1 MLKSIFQQ
9 HFHSDAFPA
18 FCRTCFHEAMNVFTD
33 NIRLQI
39 HDGTG
44 MLIHQRRMAHRM
56 GNDGYGK
63 LAAASRDDGQADSI
77 NGNRAFFYDKG
88 GYISGNRNGDDR
100 AIPSFSTRD
109 T

>member
-63 LAAASRDDGQADSI
+63 LTAAGRDDGQADSI
-77 NGNRAFFYDKG
+77 NGNRAFSTIKG
-88 GYISGNRNGDDR
+88 AISLGIEMVMTR